1 MNTIIRM
8 SAVVAFLVTIGGA
21 LAVPAYAGDC
31 PGDVQAK
38 PGDSKSQ
45 VSAPQ
50 TTGGARGMV
59 PDVWHQLSN
68 SAPPR
73 TCGASLPLALSGA

>member
-50 TTGGARGMV
+50 TREEREAWFQMYGT
-59 PDVWHQLSN
+59 N
-68 SAPPR
+68 
-73 TCGASLPLALSGA
+73 